1 MSNCSCERWLQCI
14 TCSIPR
20 GSFNL
25 TKNKNQPLNCQRRI
39 NTPPPW
45 AIRIVFISFSIGS
58 IGSVLDII
66 LQAFLLLFQKP
77 CRIIF
82 YLCLLISTCVYLCLS
97 ISPRATSIW
106 LYNKFHRHLQTSSR
120 SYATST
126 EISDFRNYRVSYPAY
141 PFNHIRPLRN
151 LIIQP
156 RHNATRYNHLI
167 FCSFAETTFAVP
179 PNSTHNLILG
189 LFRKHLEPPPHG
201 RILSKSY
208 NIPHRLRV
216 CLSIAVYSS

>member
-106 LYNKFHRHLQTSSR
+106 LYNKFHRHLQTSSMQLLPK
-120 SYATST
+120 Y
-126 EISDFRNYRVSYPAY
+126 
-141 PFNHIRPLRN
+141 
-151 LIIQP
+151 Q
-156 RHNATRYNHLI
+156 I
-167 FCSFAETTFAVP
+167 FA
-179 PNSTHNLILG
+179 I
-189 LFRKHLEPPPHG
+189 
-201 RILSKSY
+201 ILSLIQLIPSITFVLSVTLSY
-208 NIPHRLRV
+208 IHGTMPHVIIILSFVRLRRPPSPSHRS
-216 CLSIAVYSS
+216 LRII